1 MNQTTS
7 TTPMPTTSA
16 LQLIKAETKVK
27 PFGAHFVT
35 KLEGVNSKLIC
46 ALSRE
51 RITTC
56 IDDICGGNPI
66 C

>member
-1 MNQTTS
+1 MRQLTT
-7 TTPMPTTSA
+7 TTANNSM
-16 LQLIKAETKVK
+16 QLLKQEGKAK
-27 PFGAHFVT
+27 PFAAHFTT
-35 KLEGVNSKLIC
+35 KLEGVNSKLVC

>member
-1 MNQTTS
+1 MNQTT
-7 TTPMPTTSA
+7 TITPMPTNNT
-16 LQLIKAETKVK
+16 LQMIKSENKVK
-27 PFGAHFVT
+27 PFGAHFTT